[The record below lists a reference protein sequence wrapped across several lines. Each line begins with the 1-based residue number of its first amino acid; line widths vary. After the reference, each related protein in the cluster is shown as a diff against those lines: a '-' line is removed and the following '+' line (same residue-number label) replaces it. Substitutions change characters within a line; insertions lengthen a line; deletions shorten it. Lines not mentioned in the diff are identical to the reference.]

1 MKSLLLID
9 DDPHFCQ
16 LLSRV
21 LTRHHFLVS
30 TATNAQQTY
39 ALLTQP
45 APAYAIVDL
54 KLQDS
59 SGLDLIAPLR
69 AANKDM
75 LIIVLTGYA
84 SIATTVAA
92 IKRGA
97 DDYLPK
103 PLDIDRL
110 LATLNH
116 LPLSPLVEEPMSLR
130 RLEWEHIQRVLLEH
144 EGNISAAARAMNMH
158 RRTLQR
164 RLAKRPISS

>member
-21 LTRHHFLVS
+21 LTRHNFVVS
-30 TATNAQQTY
+30 TAANAPQTH
-39 ALLTQP
+39 ALLTQS
-45 APAYAIVDL
+45 APAYAVVDL

-75 LIIVLTGYA
+75 HIIVLTGYA

-97 DDYLPK
+97 DDYLTK

-116 LPLSPLVEEPMSLR
+116 QPLSPPIEAPMSLR
-130 RLEWEHIQRVLLEH
+130 RLEWEHMQRVLLEH
-144 EGNISAAARAMNMH
+144 EGNVSAAARAMNMH